1 MKLSEKL
8 KEYQEQSS
16 KKHIKMI
23 SNQMK
28 KATVNLKETGIEET
42 AKSSGE
48 IFDNAVLLDFES
60 KEVDLYK
67 FLDGKPA
74 IISFYRGSWCPYC
87 NLELRAY
94 EAILK
99 KKENKDV
106 FMIAISPEKPDIT
119 SVEQDVN
126 KLNFTVL
133 SDVDNKL
140 AIKLKIMYHLPRT
153 LQLFYGKSVRKSTG
167 VSDHNLPIPA
177 TYVLDG
183 NHKIIK
189 AWINADYTKR
199 AEPREVLAAYRST
212 K

>member
-1 MKLSEKL
+1 MKLSESL
-8 KEYQEQSS
+8 KEYQDQSS
-16 KKHIKMI
+16 KKHLKMI
-23 SNQMK
+23 TNQMS
-28 KATVNLKETGIEET
+28 KATINLKETGIEDS
-42 AKSSGE
+42 AKSSGD
-48 IFDNAVLLDFES
+48 IFDNAVLLDLES
-60 KEVDLYK
+60 KEIDLYK
-67 FLDGKPA
+67 LTDGKPA

-94 EAILK
+94 EALLS

-119 SVEQDVN
+119 LVEQDVS

-140 AIKLKIMYHLPRT
+140 AIKLRIMYHLPKT
-153 LQLFYGKSVRKSTG
+153 LQLFYGKAVRKSTG
-167 VSDHNLPIPA
+167 VNDYNIPIPA
-177 TYVLDG
+177 TYVIDG

-199 AEPREVLAAYRST
+199 AEPSEVLASYRSI